1 MRCGGEGD
9 RQLDCLAG
17 DDCVRGCERAEG
29 GVMLPCD
36 LVLAAG
42 PLVAGAWAIM
52 TWPRAVMGDEAAMG
66 VTGEIGGACR

>member
-1 MRCGGEGD
+1 
-9 RQLDCLAG
+9 
-17 DDCVRGCERAEG
+17 
-29 GVMLPCD
+29 MLPRD

-66 VTGEIGGACR
+66 VTGEIGDACR